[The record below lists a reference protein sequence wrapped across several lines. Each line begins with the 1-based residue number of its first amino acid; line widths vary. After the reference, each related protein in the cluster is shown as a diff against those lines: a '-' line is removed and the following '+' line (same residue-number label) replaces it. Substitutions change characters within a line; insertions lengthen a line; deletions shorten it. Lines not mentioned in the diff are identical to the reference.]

1 MSTTNKVDGFLKES
15 TSSYGGRAVSSVQKR
30 NNDNN
35 E

>member
-1 MSTTNKVDGFLKES
+1 MSTTNKVGGFLKES
-15 TSSYGGRAVSSVQKR
+15 ASSYGERAVSSIQKR